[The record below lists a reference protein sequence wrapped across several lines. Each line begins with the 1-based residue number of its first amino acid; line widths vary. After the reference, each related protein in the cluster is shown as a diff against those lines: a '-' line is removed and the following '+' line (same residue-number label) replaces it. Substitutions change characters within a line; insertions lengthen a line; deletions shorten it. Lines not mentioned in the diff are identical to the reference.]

1 MYVSLELLDLS
12 LPNLIPILWG
22 DPKTAELAKKQD
34 HAVKACAA
42 AVAMQQD
49 ACDVGP
55 KSWWLS

>member
-12 LPNLIPILWG
+12 LPNLIPILKG
-22 DPKTAELAKKQD
+22 RSENRRIGETQD

-55 KSWWLS
+55 KSW